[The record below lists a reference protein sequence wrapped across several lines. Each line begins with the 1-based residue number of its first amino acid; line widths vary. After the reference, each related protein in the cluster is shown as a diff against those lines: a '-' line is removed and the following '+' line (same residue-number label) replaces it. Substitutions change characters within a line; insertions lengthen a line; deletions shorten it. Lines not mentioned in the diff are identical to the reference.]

1 MVKNLPANAGVARD
15 TGLTPG
21 LGRLADYS
29 PWGHKRIG
37 HDLVANQQQVYRAYQ
52 PADEEAGPGLRCC
65 VCGLG

>member
-1 MVKNLPANAGVARD
+1 MQKMQK

-37 HDLVANQQQVYRAYQ
+37 HDLVTNQQVYGAYQ
-52 PADEEAGPGLRCC
+52 PADEEAGPGFRCC